1 MLKTTRHFYILSAIF
16 GFSLVVILAVVLL
29 TGDASGQPLR
39 AKLEYL
45 LEGNSGLPQIALTF
59 DKSSLPERNAAEAAF
74 EITPALPGDISWN
87 DTTLLFTPSTPLLSD
102 SDYQVR
108 LRGGLKLL
116 SGKRLEYNGAN
127 WVFHTRPA
135 RIVYLKQAG
144 KAVNLW
150 VDNRDGTEPRPLTFE
165 TDRRILDFTVSPG
178 GERLVYSLEEP
189 DLLTAGLW
197 LIKLDQAGGEK
208 PLQLV
213 FERKIK
219 ATAPRWSPSGDL
231 IAYERRITF
240 DKGGFS
246 PAQLWLVKADGTSL
260 PPLYGGT
267 QRAGVYLNWTR
278 GGDQV
283 FFWEPLREAVGI
295 FNFAGEPIWK
305 TLAGLK
311 PSSLTVSPD
320 GREIILAVY
329 DYSGAQEKQILLHLS
344 LKKGEDKSKM
354 ASSWEKS
361 PFQLA
366 TPNGFNDY
374 SPAWSPDGRF
384 ISFIREEAVTNNKR
398 NSRVWLFDT
407 QNGKTQ
413 PLIEDEQFGV
423 NQSQGAYQWSDDS
436 QQLLFELYPNNGQ
449 AKQATEIWEV
459 GSDGKTPQLLIKG
472 GMSPKWVR

>member
-1 MLKTTRHFYILSAIF
+1 MLKTSRQFYILSAIF
-16 GFSLVVILAVVLL
+16 GFSLVVVLLVVLL

-59 DKSSLPERNAAEAAF
+59 DKASLPERTTAEAAF
-74 EITPALPGDISWN
+74 EIAPALPGDISWN

-102 SDYQVR
+102 TEYQVR

-116 SGKRLEYNGAN
+116 SGKRLEYNAAN
-127 WVFHTRPA
+127 WLFRTRPA
-135 RIVYLKQAG
+135 RITYLKQEG

-150 VDNRDGTEPRPLTFE
+150 LDKRDGTAPQPLTFE

-197 LIKLDQAGGEK
+197 LIKLDQPGGEK

-213 FERKIK
+213 LERKIK

-267 QRAGVYLNWTR
+267 KRVGVNLSWTR

-295 FNFAGEPIWK
+295 FNFAGEPTWK
-305 TLAGLK
+305 TLPGPK
-311 PSSLTVSPD
+311 PSSLAVSPD
-320 GREIILAVY
+320 GREIILAVF
-329 DYSGAQEKQILLHLS
+329 DFSGAQEKQVLLHLS
-344 LKKGEDKSKM
+344 LKKGDDKSKM
-354 ASSWEKS
+354 ASSWEQS
-361 PFQLA
+361 SLQLT
-366 TPNGFNDY
+366 TPAGFNDL
-374 SPAWSPDGRF
+374 SPSWSPDGRF
-384 ISFIREEAVTNNKR
+384 ISFVREEATPGKNR
-398 NSRVWLFDT
+398 NSRIWLFDT

-413 PLIEDEQFGV
+413 PLIEDNQFGI
-423 NQSQGAYQWSDDS
+423 NQNQGTYQWSDDS
-436 QQLLFELYPNNGQ
+436 QQLLFELYSNNSQ
-449 AKQATEIWEV
+449 VKPATEIWEV
-459 GSDGKTPQLLIKG
+459 GTAGKNPQLLTKG
-472 GMSPKWVR
+472 GSGPMWVR